1 MNNRFFQFLFALT
14 LITITIGGSGCMETT
29 LAVGEVENRVR
40 VRATV
45 RNEGT
50 LEALPMQGARM
61 VLLDSTRSRELN
73 VQSTDASGTAL
84 LTARNQPVRTV
95 SFVRAEPVGTLQP
108 NPAITTV
115 AVCEDTTIF
124 VEYLR
129 PFDCQTVSASDSIVF
144 RDPVTFSEE
153 IVANKPPS
161 IEQCWAFQHTGN
173 APTTINVP
181 GNVAAPFRL
190 ASISVNGAG
199 RPLTTA
205 ITLAPGDVVSF
216 CFTVATNTLGDFR
229 QTLQIPIPC
238 PNTSGTV
245 TIALKARIVPERCEC
260 LSNTVTMIVDEPV
273 RLGEQSEEL
282 SDVLYDN
289 SNEICDVR
297 LDFVRSTPGTNQRW
311 TATPAIGANVDVR
324 AGATADIRARFRPNQ
339 PGSFSD
345 TLFYRM
351 TMPNGQTCNVR
362 VVLIGCVLECPKII
376 LQTGDTVALGAIPA
390 NRRNDAT
397 RPIRPALPCDPGSST
412 FFLANDGRI
421 SYTLVNP
428 SLCADVAVN
437 AELSN
442 FNFPQARDFLVLTN
456 RRVSVGPQGS
466 SNIVIRQENIPIEL
480 VRQLAQAQGS
490 GPLEI
495 RAQLRMSTSIP
506 GCDDFI
512 NVVFPIDTVPP
523 VSPPNTL
530 IAYRQV
536 VNPIKPEPD
545 FTVFLLDP
553 RTGFTAPNTY
563 ESFQLGEDRN
573 NAVPQN
579 NGDLFVTVQDVVVDA
594 TTDVRYQNQTGQL
607 PRLHIRNGGRI
618 VSGALWRQ
626 MTSTQ
631 FSQRTGPTGV
641 LAQFAQAVPGLT
653 FSITPTAPRQLQ
665 ANATEAGNVYAFRVR
680 SGSPEAL
687 GGACNDVYAL
697 VFVRGVDNGFG
708 TFATTT
714 RQSQMQF
721 QVMYPVYGR

>member
-1 MNNRFFQFLFALT
+1 MNIRFYHLLFALT
-14 LITITIGGSGCMETT
+14 LFTVVIGGTGCMETT
-29 LAVGEVENRVR
+29 LAVGDVENRVR

-45 RNEGT
+45 RNQGSTET
-50 LEALPMQGARM
+50 LPMQGARM
-61 VLLDSTRSRELN
+61 VLLDSTRQRELSS
-73 VQSTDASGTAL
+73 QLTDASGTAL

-108 NPAITTV
+108 NPAVTTV
-115 AVCEDTTIF
+115 AVCEDTTIV

-129 PFDCQTVSASDSIVF
+129 PVDCQTITAGDSIVF

-153 IVANKPPS
+153 IVRNRPPS

-173 APTTINVP
+173 AAATFNAP
-181 GNVAAPFRL
+181 GNIPAPFRL
-190 ASISVNGAG
+190 TSITVNGAA
-199 RPLTTA
+199 RPLNAA
-205 ITLAPGDVVSF
+205 ITMAPGDVVSF
-216 CFTVATNTLGDFR
+216 CFSVSTATLGDFR

-238 PNTSGTV
+238 PNTAGTV
-245 TIALKARIVPERCEC
+245 AITLKARIVPERCEC
-260 LSNTVTMIVDEPV
+260 LSNTVTLIVEEPV
-273 RLGEQSEEL
+273 RLGEQSAEIG
-282 SDVLYDN
+282 DVLYDN

-297 LDFVRSTPGTNQRW
+297 LEFVRSTPGTDQRW

-324 AGATADIRARFRPNQ
+324 SGATADIRARFRPTQ
-339 PGSFSD
+339 AGSFSD
-345 TLFYRM
+345 TLFYRT
-351 TMPNGQTCNVR
+351 TMANGQVCNVR

-376 LQTGDTVALGAIPA
+376 LQNGDTVALGAIPA

-397 RPIRPALPCDPGSST
+397 RSIQPALPCDPGSST
-412 FFLANDGRI
+412 FFNANDGRI
-421 SYTLVNP
+421 SYTVVNP
-428 SLCADVAVN
+428 SLCADVSVN
-437 AELSN
+437 AELVN
-442 FNFPQARDFLVLTN
+442 FNFAPARDFLVLTN
-456 RRVSVGPQGS
+456 RRVTMGPQGS
-466 SNIVIRQENIPIEL
+466 SNIGIRQENVPIEL
-480 VRQLAQAQGS
+480 VRQLAQAQGA

-495 RAQLRMSTSIP
+495 RAQLRLSTSIP

-512 NVVFPIDTVPP
+512 NVVFPVDTVPP

-536 VNPIKPEPD
+536 INPTKPDPD

-553 RTGFTAPNTY
+553 RAGFTAPNTY

-579 NGDLFVTVQDVVVDA
+579 NGDLYVTVQDNVVDFN
-594 TTDVRYQNQTGQL
+594 TDPRYQNQTGQL

-618 VSGALWRQ
+618 VAGALWQQ
-626 MTSTQ
+626 MTSTE

-641 LAQFAQAVPGLT
+641 LARFAQAVPGLT
-653 FSITPTAPRQLQ
+653 FNITPAASRQLQ
-665 ANATEAGNVYAFRVR
+665 ANSAEAGNVYAFRVR
-680 SGSPEAL
+680 SGSPDAM
-687 GGACNDVYAL
+687 GGPCNDVFAL